1 MLRHFT
7 SSYLTYP
14 SNVTVSAVVYSRNEA
29 RLLQPCLDALT
40 GFDEVLVCDMES
52 SDDTVEV
59 ARAVGA
65 RIVDVPDARVI
76 EEVRQLGLDAAQS
89 DWVLFIDADEILP
102 ARFADHVRAM
112 IASAERDGTVAF
124 RLRYTNVAFDREL
137 QHTLMGSAKFSLM
150 RRRAAYY
157 AHPRRAH
164 RPPQFD
170 GPVRD
175 APPTT
180 PPILHLNFRSV
191 EQMVEKTLRYAPD
204 LPADDKLLKPTGLVR
219 ELLRETVFSGTWR
232 DGYAGT
238 AVATSS
244 VVGRWYGALLAA
256 QQREL
261 LTSDHPPAE
270 LRRVAALTRAHAA
283 SIRLRDGFG
292 RILRGHRAAHPHAD
306 TDSKS

>member
-1 MLRHFT
+1 MSGSGSLA
-7 SSYLTYP
+7 P
-14 SNVTVSAVVYSRNEA
+14 VTVAAVIYSRNEA
-29 RLLQPCLDALT
+29 DLLQRSLGAAT
-40 GFDEVLVCDMES
+40 GFDELIVCDMQS
-52 SDDTVEV
+52 TDDTVEV

-102 ARFADHVRAM
+102 ARFADHVRGM

-124 RLRYTNVAFDREL
+124 RLRYTNVAFGREL
-137 QHTLMGSAKFSLM
+137 QHTLTGSAKFSLM
-150 RRRAAYY
+150 KRRAAFY

-164 RPPQFD
+164 RPPRFD
-170 GPVRD
+170 GPVRE

-180 PPILHLNFRSV
+180 PPILHLNFRGV
-191 EQMVEKTLRYAPD
+191 EQTVEKTLRYAPD
-204 LPADDKLLKPTGLVR
+204 LPADDKLLKPTGLLR
-219 ELLRETVFSGTWR
+219 ELLRATVFSGTWR

-238 AVATSS
+238 AVATSW

-256 QQREL
+256 EQREL
-261 LTSDHPPAE
+261 LTSDLPPAE
-270 LRRVAALTRAHAA
+270 LRRVTALTRAHDA
-283 SIRLRDGFG
+283 SIRLRDGFR
-292 RILRGHRAAHPHAD
+292 RILRRRRAADRHAD